1 MSGDTAR
8 RKQYAEL
15 KPTENKP
22 PFEKWQDNSL
32 NILSGAVV
40 DKFTIEADGT
50 LPTDGTLVKPRQ

>member
-22 PFEKWQDNSL
+22 PFGKWWDNSL
-32 NILSGAVV
+32 NIL
-40 DKFTIEADGT
+40 TC
-50 LPTDGTLVKPRQ
+50 